1 MNFGYD
7 ASGNRVVAE
16 NESSSEEEE
25 EEVQSSSTLDDVK
38 ERCGGSDSEADSS
51 DDGDES
57 SSNTSSSSS
66 EAEIIV
72 GEEPTHRIDQP
83 LVNAE
88 AILVGGARQR
98 DQRHTFFIEHK
109 SGGTGDQAPST
120 TLLLTDRKTPVEATS
135 AFMDMLAASKN
146 SPRVRNAA
154 LIGALHHGKTS
165 LLQMWMEGSAESS
178 GASADSGG
186 YRQSV
191 DEMERGVSIK
201 CHVVTLIARGAA
213 LEQASHLLTLI
224 DTPGHNDFV
233 CEAAA
238 GLRLADAAVLCVD
251 VVESLL
257 ASTEAQLQRA
267 VQQERLPVVLV
278 LTKLDRLIV
287 ELKLPPADAYRKLR
301 LVIDTV
307 NNAILRFG
315 GSDGAKMLVSPEN
328 GTVLFSSAALGFCF
342 TLETFSVKYAAAYPG
357 VHPAALSKHL
367 WGQITFDGG
376 AFKPL
381 TNVRQ
386 RNTFVQFILEPL
398 YKMALTQLP
407 RSPFQAAREAV
418 AHFFGSPAEEGLDAL
433 LSVLP
438 PPLQRSRWLETAY
451 QLGAGGGE
459 VEDVEEAS
467 AAPLAV
473 APLVRLYAEGG
484 AVAAVVR
491 VVRGTLER
499 AAALAAV
506 DDACSEAEPCYPVK
520 VDRMFVLTPQGPI
533 PVLHAREGQVV
544 FITGIGQRQ
553 GKHLALVGGAP
564 AAAALSMLDDSE
576 ESDWLDLVRL
586 APCTTAPP
594 LIHVDLELRDPRSLD
609 SFQMALQ
616 TLQRTTPGIDA
627 HRQETGEFT
636 LRGYGELH
644 LDTALR
650 ELRQVLCPNAHVSV
664 SEPYVR
670 FAETVLEDEG
680 LLATA
685 GHKWCTIGC
694 VCGVLSREF
703 TSAMESETIEVPACT
718 REVAD
723 TRRQSLTNVLR
734 EEFGFDALDSANLM
748 GLGPDTHKG
757 PNAFF
762 DDTLPEECALAKVG
776 PLSSAHR
783 EAILTGFRSAVATG
797 PLVGEVVR
805 GVGVKLIFANIDPG
819 ITNGVVV
826 ANARTAAR
834 QALLGA
840 RPRLLEPILSC
851 EVLCAA
857 EEDKIEKVRD
867 IFTQR
872 RGVALQQ
879 HPIPATNLTRLM
891 ALVPAIDSFG
901 LETQIRMATHGQ
913 CFPAF
918 SFSNWDV
925 VPGDPYDAKVRL
937 GPLEPAQGYQLSRD
951 FVLKTRFRKGMS
963 AQLLVDV

>member
-51 DDGDES
+51 DGDDES

-109 SGGTGDQAPST
+109 SGGTGGPGTVD
-120 TLLLTDRKTPVEATS
+120 
-135 AFMDMLAASKN
+135 
-146 SPRVRNAA
+146 NAA
-154 LIGALHHGKTS
+154 PHGPQDTGRGDVCVHGHAGRFEEFPLGCATRRLLTS

-398 YKMALTQLP
+398 YKMVSHAACGGAGVMALSEALTQLP

-748 GLGPDTHKG
+748 GLGPDTTKDQT
-757 PNAFF
+757 P
-762 DDTLPEECALAKVG
+762 KVG

-783 EAILTGFRSAVATG
+783 ETGFRSAVATG